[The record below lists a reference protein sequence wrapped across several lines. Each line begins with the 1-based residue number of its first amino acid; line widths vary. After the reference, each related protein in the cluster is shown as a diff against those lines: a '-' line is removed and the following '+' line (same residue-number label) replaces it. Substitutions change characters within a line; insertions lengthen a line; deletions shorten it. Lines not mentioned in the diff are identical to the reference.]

1 MEDYIDTGV
10 IVTPDLLTITQKLSC
25 GDKNVGVTAKV
36 TKISISTLTN
46 LSADPEEA
54 LRKIEALVNAG
65 VEIQIGDMGTI
76 DDTPAGKQLLNTL
89 ASICG

>member
-10 IVTPDLLTITQKLSC
+10 IVTSETFKDVTGYSGPAVKVA
-25 GDKNVGVTAKV
+25 KVTAK
-36 TKISISTLTN
+36 TIADI
-46 LSADPEEA
+46 SADPEEA
-54 LRKIEALVNAG
+54 LRRIEFLVDAG
-65 VEIQIGDMGTI
+65 VTIHIEDMGTI